1 MARNVQKRPDQWE
14 KDEKRGAAED
24 RRIQR
29 TRQSLHNA
37 LISLVLE
44 RGYESVTIKD
54 VVDRANVG
62 RSTFYA
68 HYTSKEDLLTA
79 EIEDLRATLV
89 AEQRTVLAGHS
100 SVSARSLGFSRA
112 LFEHAQNYRDV
123 YRALVGER
131 GASIIIARMRALF
144 TQLVREELSEL
155 LTRSGQ
161 GDIPRS
167 ALIQFIV
174 GSLMSILTWW
184 LETGSDLEPA
194 RVDAI
199 FRRLTIPA
207 IEAAAGK
214 ETPDV
219 AGASSKAREG
229 ETPEAR

>member
-29 TRQSLHNA
+29 TWQTLHNA

-44 RGYESVTIKD
+44 RGYEAVTIKN

-68 HYTSKEDLLTA
+68 HYTSKEDLPTA

-89 AEQRTVLAGHS
+89 AEQRTALAGHS

-131 GASIIIARMRALF
+131 GASIIITRMRALF

-155 LTRSGQ
+155 LTRSAQ
-161 GDIPRS
+161 DDIPRS
-167 ALIQFIV
+167 AFIQFVV

-184 LETGSDLEPA
+184 LAGGSDLEPA

-214 ETPDV
+214 ETPGV
-219 AGASSKAREG
+219 ADTREG
-229 ETPEAR
+229 ESPEAC